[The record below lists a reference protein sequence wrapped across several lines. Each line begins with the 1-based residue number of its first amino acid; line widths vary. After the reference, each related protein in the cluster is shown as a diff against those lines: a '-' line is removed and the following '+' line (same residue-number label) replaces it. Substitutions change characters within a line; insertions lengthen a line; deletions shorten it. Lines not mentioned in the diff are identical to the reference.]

1 MDQRNDDG
9 QTGSGVGSVRGRSV
23 ADGQSSF
30 ANTAT
35 GDRTG
40 VTDHE
45 GR

>member
-9 QTGSGVGSVRGRSV
+9 QTGSGVGSVRERSV
-23 ADGQSSF
+23 VDRQSSF

-35 GDRTG
+35 GNRTA
-40 VTDHE
+40 VTGHE